1 MSNSERACI
10 YYACANSHICLPET
24 RARPGFQAGRC
35 EVESTPELLSFP
47 NSRLASDFFAELCR
61 AQLSSATSHKKQYV
75 TDPTSRHVGSVFG
88 SRRVAYRTRVRDVAG
103 KKKKSCGIVAGS
115 KIDFDRTDLKIRRIL
130 INFIII

>member
-1 MSNSERACI
+1 MS
-10 YYACANSHICLPET
+10 
-24 RARPGFQAGRC
+24 G
-35 EVESTPELLSFP
+35 VESTPELLSFP

-103 KKKKSCGIVAGS
+103 KKKESRGIVAGS
-115 KIDFDRTDLKIRRIL
+115 KIDFDRTDLKIRRKL
-130 INFIII
+130 INFIISLRQI